1 MRKNKLVSLMVLGV
15 VTFSMTA
22 CGDKLTKLS
31 PENEKAVVSYASA
44 VVSKY
49 NKNQDKGFIRYEEEK
64 KSNEDETKNE
74 TKQEDDT
81 NNNSTNNGGSD
92 GSGTNSS
99 TTNNESTVSIN
110 DALAIEG
117 MTFTSQGTKVE
128 EKYTYGDYYALLPSS
143 GNSFVV
149 YTVKGKNT
157 SSAEINL
164 DLLSKKYKYNFIV
177 NGTDV
182 VANDTTIL
190 LNDLST
196 YQANIKPGEEV
207 ELILLFQ
214 FPKSK
219 LNSMTNQAMEMIK
232 NDQAIKIGL

>member
-81 NNNSTNNGGSD
+81 NNNSTNNG
-92 GSGTNSS
+92 
-99 TTNNESTVSIN
+99 NNESTVSIN

-117 MTFTSQGTKVE
+117 MTFTSQSTKVE

>member
-31 PENEKAVVSYASA
+31 PENEKAVVAYASA

-74 TKQEDDT
+74 TKHEDDT
-81 NNNSTNNGGSD
+81 NNNSTNNGNNG
-92 GSGTNSS
+92 
-99 TTNNESTVSIN
+99 NNESTVSIN